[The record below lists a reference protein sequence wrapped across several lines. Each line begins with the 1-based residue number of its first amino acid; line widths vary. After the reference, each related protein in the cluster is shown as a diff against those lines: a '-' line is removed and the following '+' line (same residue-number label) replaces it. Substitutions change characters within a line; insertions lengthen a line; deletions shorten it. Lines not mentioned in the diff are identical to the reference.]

1 MQYAML
7 KEKLKNHNIIL
18 ASGSPR
24 RQQFFKELHLDY
36 TIELKPVDEVFPEH
50 YQGVEITDHLARL
63 KAAAFTSLNASDVL
77 VTSDTIVWFNGVALN
92 KPEDRDEAHAMISAL
107 SGNSHQVITS
117 VAFTSPGKQIV
128 INDTTKVTFKELTE
142 EEIDYYIDNF
152 QPYDKAGAY
161 GIQEWFGYIAVTSIE
176 GSYFNVM
183 GMPLHKVYETLMEIA
198 NS

>member
-1 MQYAML
+1 ML
-7 KEKLKNHNIIL
+7 KEKLKNHNLIL

-24 RQQFFKELHLDY
+24 RQEFFKELGLDF
-36 TIELKPVDEVFPEH
+36 TIDIKPVDEIFPEELE
-50 YQGVEITDHLARL
+50 GSEITDHLAKL
-63 KAAAFTSLNASDVL
+63 KASAFSNLKAQDIL
-77 VTSDTIVWFNGVALN
+77 VTSDTIVWFNDVALN

-107 SGNSHQVITS
+107 SGSTHEVITS
-117 VAFTSPGKQIV
+117 VAFTTATAQTV

-152 QPYDKAGAY
+152 QPYDKAGGY

-183 GMPLHKVYETLMEIA
+183 GMPLHKVYETLMLLA
-198 NS
+198 DS